1 MPQSR
6 RPLPF
11 EYGWVIVATGT
22 LTIFASL
29 GIGRFALGMILPSMG
44 SGLELSYAQLG
55 YVGTANFL
63 GYLAAV
69 LVARPL
75 VARMGS
81 RVLISAA
88 LLVVGGSM
96 LLMSRAATY
105 AGIVAL
111 YCVTGFGS
119 GASNV
124 PMMALVARWFEPAR
138 RGRAAGFV
146 AIGSGFAI
154 IGSGKLIPYVNRL
167 VGAEGWRT
175 NWMILGLCVSV
186 AAVIALL
193 LLRNAPPGAPA
204 VPTSVAT
211 ARRGEAPAT
220 RPRSGAVWVLGVLYA
235 IFGYTYAIYVTF
247 IVTML
252 VREKGFSEAAA
263 GQFWSWVGILS
274 LLSGPAFGTISD
286 RIGRR
291 RGLIVVFAVQTLA
304 YALAAAD
311 LPAMFLYL
319 SIGFFGVAAW
329 SIPTIMIAAVSDY
342 VGAERALGA
351 FGVITFFFGI
361 GQVAGP
367 AMAGMLAE
375 RAGSFSSSFTMA
387 AALAAAAILVSG
399 LLKSPQRAASP
410 ASPAVAGTVA
420 ASPEP

>member
-1 MPQSR
+1 
-6 RPLPF
+6 
-11 EYGWVIVATGT
+11 
-22 LTIFASL
+22 
-29 GIGRFALGMILPSMG
+29 MG

-55 YVGTANFL
+55 YVGTANFV

-105 AGIVAL
+105 AGVVAL

-124 PMMALVARWFEPAR
+124 PMMALVARWFDPAR

-154 IGSGKLIPYVNRL
+154 IGSGKLIPHVNRL

-175 NWMILGLCVSV
+175 NWMILGLCVTA

-204 VPTSVAT
+204 VPASAAT
-211 ARRGEAPAT
+211 ARRGGAPAA

-274 LLSGPAFGTISD
+274 LLSGPVFGTISD

-342 VGAERALGA
+342 VGAEHALGA

-367 AMAGMLAE
+367 AMAGVLAE
-375 RAGSFSSSFTMA
+375 RAGSFSSSFAMA

-399 LLKSPQRAASP
+399 LLKSPRRAAAP
-410 ASPAVAGTVA
+410 APAIAGTLA